1 MPSLIHELKVKMGCK
16 QIFQIFKQNF
26 KDQVEFTF
34 LIYDRVNNVSD
45 KQVSLKK
52 ADGIVNVNIPV
63 LQLALKKDRPM
74 I

>member
-1 MPSLIHELKVKMGCK
+1 MPFLIEKLPIGCK
-16 QIFQIFKQNF
+16 QIFQIFNKNF